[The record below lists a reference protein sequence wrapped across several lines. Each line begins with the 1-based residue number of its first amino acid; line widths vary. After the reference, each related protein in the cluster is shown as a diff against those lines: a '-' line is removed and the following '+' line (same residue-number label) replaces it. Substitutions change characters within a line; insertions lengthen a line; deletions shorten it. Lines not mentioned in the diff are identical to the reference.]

1 MINLILNDLRLHRGF
16 LTIFGLAYPAYMSY
30 FGSRM
35 NSPRLFLI
43 LAAFTFTILPLSIM
57 GREDKFKAAGFRL
70 SLPVTRRD
78 HILSRYLLGWGMMI
92 ILFSVTIAIISV
104 LPGAKIAVSTLL
116 TTPTV
121 LLVLAY
127 MTLIFG
133 GLMPLIFR
141 FGMTGLLAFLIGLQL
156 LGVVAML
163 ISRDFVRL
171 IKAAIGA
178 VGNSIVAAES
188 AFGPAGSVLAVLVVL
203 LALNALSFAVS
214 LALFKRKEL

>member
-1 MINLILNDLRLHRGF
+1 MLKLILHDFRMHRGF
-16 LTIFGLAYPAYMSY
+16 LTIFGLAYPAYLGY

-35 NSPRLFLI
+35 NSHRLFII
-43 LAAFTFTILPLSIM
+43 LAAFMFTLLPLSVVS
-57 GREDKFKAAGFRL
+57 REDKFKAAGFRI

-78 HILSRYLLGWGMMI
+78 HVLSRYLFGWAIMI
-92 ILFSVTIAIISV
+92 PLFAAMIAVALV
-104 LPGAKIAVSTLL
+104 LPGGKLTASSLL
-116 TTPTV
+116 TTRF
-121 LLVLAY
+121 LLQALAY

-141 FGMTGLLAFLIGLQL
+141 FGMTGLLAFLVGLQL

-163 ISRDFVRL
+163 ISHDSVRL

-178 VGNSIVAAES
+178 VGNSIAAAES
-188 AFGPAGSVLAVLVVL
+188 VFGPAGSVLAVTAVL

-214 LALFKRKEL
+214 LALFKKKEF